1 VRASDDRNLRI
12 LHVQPADC
20 VMRPRSPSTEP
31 ISSPENSPWSSQDE
45 NQNSVKDGCR
55 PALDRAM
62 TIISNR
68 GPDPHQCCFCGT
80 IFPNVE
86 ILEAHRKLPHPHTC
100 DECPRRFATHSELHR
115 HHLHPEGLA
124 ISSSSSDSGKSL
136 YPEETY
142 SQSRETDDRKPQSLK
157 RKNQDPN
164 YEGVRKTQIIDK
176 TEPTIVFVPEII
188 TLSDD
193 EGDEDDNDTAS
204 SVFIRVNISTDIPE
218 VSEDIKREDQTL
230 FHDDNDTDKS
240 KDNGLLQH
248 SSDPLSSPF
257 LDQAPVHNSH
267 EAPSF
272 LQSSN
277 AEKDKIC
284 GDQGFNEFNDF
295 LTGVVTISSDIESDS
310 DEAPDVPDESITI
323 SKVFLQKSSHISTQ
337 IHKEESDALP
347 DIEPKI
353 EIKVEENL
361 GTEPPIDSGI
371 NQEHL
376 ENDQKNNP
384 PPDQNQNQSNDG
396 HVMDK
401 CVQCGVPISKS
412 NFASRS
418 REVMKC
424 FQCQPQIFFQTQC
437 PICEE
442 EVETVNIQYHLEHSH
457 HEVDV
462 VPCKLCQQMIG
473 KHDIIPHMKV
483 CGENGGKPKVLCPL
497 CKKDM
502 LKTSLALH
510 MQTHMNRPKQQC
522 PHCDSRVLDLKMHI
536 KRKHANVDKNC

>member
-1 VRASDDRNLRI
+1 
-12 LHVQPADC
+12 
-20 VMRPRSPSTEP
+20 
-31 ISSPENSPWSSQDE
+31 
-45 NQNSVKDGCR
+45 
-55 PALDRAM
+55 M
-62 TIISNR
+62 TIISDR
-68 GPDPHQCCFCGT
+68 GPDPNQCFFCGT

-86 ILEAHRKLPHPHTC
+86 ILQAHRKLPHSYTC
-100 DECPRRFATHSELHR
+100 DECPRRFATRSELHR

-124 ISSSSSDSGKSL
+124 ISSSSSDSSKSL
-136 YPEETY
+136 YPEE
-142 SQSRETDDRKPQSLK
+142 RESDDRKFQSLK
-157 RKNQDPN
+157 RKNQDPIN
-164 YEGVRKTQIIDK
+164 EGVSKTQIIDK
-176 TEPTIVFVPEII
+176 TKLTIVFEPEII

-193 EGDEDDNDTAS
+193 EEDEGDNDTAINIPIG
-204 SVFIRVNISTDIPE
+204 VIISTDIPE
-218 VSEDIKREDQTL
+218 VTADIKREDQTS
-230 FHDDNDTDKS
+230 FHDDNDTEKS
-240 KDNGLLQH
+240 KYNGLLEH
-248 SSDPLSSPF
+248 SSDSPSSPI
-257 LDQAPVHNSH
+257 LDQTPVHNSH
-267 EAPSF
+267 EASASPSF

-277 AEKDKIC
+277 AEKDKSC

-310 DEAPDVPDESITI
+310 DEAPEPKMSTDECITI
-323 SKVFLQKSSHISTQ
+323 STVFLNKSSHTSTQ
-337 IHKEESDALP
+337 IHKEESDTFP
-347 DIEPKI
+347 NIEPKI

-361 GTEPPIDSGI
+361 GIEPPIDSGN
-371 NQEHL
+371 NQEHP
-376 ENDQKNNP
+376 EN
-384 PPDQNQNQSNDG
+384 DQNQNQSNDG

-401 CVQCGVPISKS
+401 CVQCGVSIRKS

-418 REVMKC
+418 REVLKC
-424 FQCQPQIFFQTQC
+424 YQCQPQIFFQTQC

-442 EVETVNIQYHLEHSH
+442 EVETANIQYHLEHAH

-462 VPCKLCQQMIG
+462 LPCKICQQMIK

-536 KRKHANVDKNC
+536 KRKHSNAS